1 MGVCQGLWA
10 AVSTSRTRM
19 PLRALPERVAV
30 DRVAVAEKIGWR
42 RVVREGLHDLLGRPG
57 CGGVLG
63 HVAMDDLPAMVGEHD
78 EDEEHPQAR
87 GGDREEIEGD
97 QVPEVVGEERAPGLG
112 RQGVPHAWAGISGG
126 PETALTGR
134 DRARSGQGV
143 QSPPPPAAPPTR
155 RGQGRRVRPPSG
167 EGKPSRPGNR
177 RISLKNL
184 KARPQLLE

>member
-1 MGVCQGLWA
+1 MRRSRSTMGVCQGLWA

-63 HVAMDDLPAMVGEHD
+63 DVEVDDAPTMVGEHD

-87 GGDREEIEGD
+87 GGDREEID
-97 QVPEVVGEERAPGLG
+97 
-112 RQGVPHAWAGISGG
+112 
-126 PETALTGR
+126 
-134 DRARSGQGV
+134 
-143 QSPPPPAAPPTR
+143 
-155 RGQGRRVRPPSG
+155 
-167 EGKPSRPGNR
+167 
-177 RISLKNL
+177 
-184 KARPQLLE
+184 